1 MKALVEKT
9 RLLAQWL
16 DTRSPRERAM
26 LFSAILAVGL
36 FFSYVLYFSP
46 QKINRAGIEAQITE
60 LNATVTSLHSQAEAI
75 KAQQNADPDRE
86 QRARQEQLQT
96 ELERLDRRLKALT
109 VDLISPRDMAKVLRD
124 LLIRQEG
131 MKLVHLENLP
141 AEDLFPA
148 TEDKNKAD
156 GAKGTHLYRHPI
168 RIVFS
173 GTYLQVLEYLR
184 SLEKLPRKL
193 FWDDLE
199 IVVDDHPR
207 AEISLTV
214 HTFSL
219 RKGWIGA

>member
-1 MKALVEKT
+1 MKALAEKF
-9 RLLAQWL
+9 RLLAHWL
-16 DTRSPRERAM
+16 DARSPRERVM
-26 LFSAILAVGL
+26 LFSAVLAVGL
-36 FFSYVLYFSP
+36 FCCYTLYFSP
-46 QKINRAGIEAQITE
+46 QKINRAGIEAQIAE
-60 LNATVTSLHSQAEAI
+60 LNATVAALHGQAEAI
-75 KAQQNADPDRE
+75 KAQKQTDPDRE
-86 QRARQEQLQT
+86 QRARQARLQN

-109 VDLISPRDMAKVLRD
+109 IDLISPREMAKVLRD

-148 TEDKNKAD
+148 AEDKNEVD
-156 GAKGTHLYRHPI
+156 GAKGTHLYRHPV

-214 HTFSL
+214 HTLSL

>member
-1 MKALVEKT
+1 
-9 RLLAQWL
+9 
-16 DTRSPRERAM
+16 M

>member
-1 MKALVEKT
+1 MKALVEKI
-9 RLLAQWL
+9 RRLAQWL
-16 DTRSPRERAM
+16 DTRSRRERVM
-26 LFSAILAVGL
+26 LFSAVLAVGL
-36 FFSYVLYFSP
+36 FCSYVLYFSP
-46 QKINRAGIEAQITE
+46 QEINRTRIKAQITE
-60 LNATVTSLHSQAEAI
+60 LDATVAALHSQAQAI
-75 KAQQNADPDRE
+75 KSQKQADPDRE
-86 QRARQEQLQT
+86 QRARQAQLQN

-109 VDLISPRDMAKVLRD
+109 IDLISPRDMAKVLRD

-131 MKLVHLENLP
+131 MKLIHLENLP
-141 AEDLFPA
+141 AEDLLPA
-148 TEDKNKAD
+148 AEDKKEAD
-156 GAKGTHLYRHPI
+156 GAKGTHLYRHPM

-184 SLEKLPRKL
+184 ALEKLPRKL

-214 HTFSL
+214 HTLSL

>member
-1 MKALVEKT
+1 MKALVEKI
-9 RLLAQWL
+9 RRLAQWL
-16 DTRSPRERAM
+16 DTRSRRERVM
-26 LFSAILAVGL
+26 LFSAVLAVGL
-36 FFSYVLYFSP
+36 FCSYVLYFSP
-46 QKINRAGIEAQITE
+46 QEINRTRIKAQITE
-60 LNATVTSLHSQAEAI
+60 LDATVAALHSQAQAI
-75 KAQQNADPDRE
+75 KSRKQADPDRE
-86 QRARQEQLQT
+86 QRARQAQLQN

-109 VDLISPRDMAKVLRD
+109 IDLISPRDMAKVLRD

-141 AEDLFPA
+141 AEDLLPA
-148 TEDKNKAD
+148 AEDKKESD
-156 GAKGTHLYRHPI
+156 GPKGTHLYRHPI

-173 GTYLQVLEYLR
+173 GTYLQVLDYLR

-214 HTFSL
+214 HTLSL